1 MQKGEIILKQGYVI
15 HKTANNDYQLSK
27 ILKEYDNI
35 EDAKKD
41 LISLL
46 ANKITERILIKEN
59 IKREKELN
67 E

>member
-1 MQKGEIILKQGYVI
+1 MKQGYVI
-15 HKTANNDYQLSK
+15 HKTANNDYQLCK